1 MFNARSAR
9 KKVCNLVR
17 RGFKAQCEQISKRY
31 RKELDLTL
39 QEALRYQVFA
49 KHMGIR
55 IWTPADVP
63 GLTDMSLRQLMV
75 HDDSDWSAVTIQ
87 DFKKTVIVVNS
98 SHSERR
104 LANDVTHEISHIILD
119 HQKARLEVSDEG
131 DWWLK
136 AYRSDQEDEAD
147 WLAAALLLPRDG
159 LMACYRKTK
168 DFEELAGMFE
178 VSVDLVRM
186 RINRTGIARQLQYSR
201 KIKRA

>member
-1 MFNARSAR
+1 M
-9 KKVCNLVR
+9 R

-63 GLTDMSLRQLMV
+63 CLTDKSLRQLTI
-75 HDDSDWSAVTIQ
+75 HDESDWSAVTIQ
-87 DFKKTVIVVNS
+87 DFAKTVIVINS

-104 LANDVTHEISHIILD
+104 LANDVAHEISHIILD

-136 AYRSDQEDEAD
+136 AYRPDQEEEAD

-159 LMACYRKTK
+159 LMACYHKSQ
-168 DFEELAGMFE
+168 DHEELASIFE

-186 RINRTGIARQLQYSR
+186 RINRTGIARQLQFSR
-201 KIKRA
+201 KRTRA